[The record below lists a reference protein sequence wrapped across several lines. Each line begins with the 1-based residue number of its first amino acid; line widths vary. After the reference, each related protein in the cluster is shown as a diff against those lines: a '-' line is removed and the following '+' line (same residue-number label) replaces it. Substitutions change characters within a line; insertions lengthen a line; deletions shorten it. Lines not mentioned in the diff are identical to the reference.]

1 MGGESFNRST
11 SSAARSN
18 RSGSSRKPLNLEG
31 LSYLDQIKLLKDE
44 LQKER
49 KRNADLDRQVK
60 AYKSASSVTGQKDR
74 ERVEKEHEI
83 LKRDYNQL
91 LDAFQRSE
99 SIR

>member
-1 MGGESFNRST
+1 M
-11 SSAARSN
+11 
-18 RSGSSRKPLNLEG
+18 SGSSRKPLNLEG
-31 LSYLDQIKLLKDE
+31 LSYIDQIKLLKDE

-99 SIR
+99 SIRQQQKDLIKTFKKDL

>member
-1 MGGESFNRST
+1 M
-11 SSAARSN
+11 
-18 RSGSSRKPLNLEG
+18 
-31 LSYLDQIKLLKDE
+31 SYLDQIKYLKDE

-49 KRNADLDRQVK
+49 RKNADLDRQVK
-60 AYKSASSVTGQKDR
+60 AYKGASSVTGQKERDR
-74 ERVEKEHEI
+74 LEKEHET

>member
-1 MGGESFNRST
+1 M
-11 SSAARSN
+11 
-18 RSGSSRKPLNLEG
+18 
-31 LSYLDQIKLLKDE
+31 
-44 LQKER
+44 
-49 KRNADLDRQVK
+49 DRQVK

-99 SIR
+99 SIRQQQKDLIKTFKKDL